1 MKIVVMEVYWYVEG
15 EGEGVLLVV
24 FVLFNEKVECNDY
37 EIVILCLGSLIFI
50 YLMDGMFDLF
60 ILVLVSEC
68 LLVVLVF
75 FVFCI
80 MVGFGMLMLVL
91 VWVLVF

>member
-1 MKIVVMEVYWYVEG
+1 MKIVVMEVYWYEIE

-24 FVLFNEKVECNDY
+24 FVLFNEKEECNDF
-37 EIVILCLGSLIFI
+37 EVVILKLGSVIFI
-50 YLMDGMFDLF
+50 YLLDGIFDLL
-60 ILVLVSEC
+60 ILVLVSEW
-68 LLVVLVF
+68 LLVMLVF

-80 MVGFGMLMLVL
+80 MVGLGMLMLLL